1 MAKQTIKKLSREE
14 IRQGLDQIPVDIL
27 LSAGPG
33 KRAELTTKQR
43 EFARAVAM
51 GKTKASAYRD
61 SYKKDA
67 APATM
72 AAAPYRLAA
81 DSRIKQEIEAYK
93 LAIEA
98 EKHRTPGQLKALLV
112 QQLVQHSLDADF
124 PPAQRVQCLRL
135 LGQLFEVGAFV
146 ERKEI
151 TTITKSGDIRA
162 RLLATLSQVTD
173 ISPIDSDQAAAA
185 LLDEIQRPATDDT
198 AAPGPGVSAAAL
210 QLPTAPGAARA
221 AVPAGACATHT
232 IPDIGSPDIS
242 EGTPFESI

>member
-1 MAKQTIKKLSREE
+1 MAKQTIKKLSRAE
-14 IRQGLDQIPVDIL
+14 IRQGLDQIPVEVL

-33 KRAELTTKQR
+33 KTANITPKQR

-51 GKTKASAYRD
+51 GQSKAAAYRGSHKQTATKATIR
-61 SYKKDA
+61 
-67 APATM
+67 T
-72 AAAPYRLAA
+72 APYELAKSPA
-81 DSRIKQEIEAYK
+81 IAREIEAYK

-112 QQLVQHSLDADF
+112 QQLVQHSLDAEF

-151 TTITKSGDIRA
+151 TTINRSGDIRA
-162 RLLATLSQVTD
+162 RLLATLANVTD
-173 ISPIDSDQAAAA
+173 ISPVDSDQAAQQ
-185 LLDEIQRPATDDT
+185 LLDEIQHGPLEPQSLAAATSEVGPAAPTGGVPPPAGL
-198 AAPGPGVSAAAL
+198 AAPG
-210 QLPTAPGAARA
+210 
-221 AVPAGACATHT
+221 CATHT

-242 EGTPFESI
+242 QGPPFESM

>member
-1 MAKQTIKKLSREE
+1 M
-14 IRQGLDQIPVDIL
+14 DQIPVDIL
-27 LSAGPG
+27 LSSGPG

-61 SYKKDA
+61 HYKVDA
-67 APATM
+67 TKATLSGE
-72 AAAPYRLAA
+72 PYRLAA
-81 DSRIKQEIEAYK
+81 NPRIATEVEAYK

-112 QQLVQHSLDADF
+112 QQLVQHSLDDDF

-151 TTITKSGDIRA
+151 TTINRSGDIRA

-173 ISPIDSDQAAAA
+173 IAPIDSDQAAQQ
-185 LLDEIQRPATDDT
+185 LLDEIHQAPAGSQAAAGAYSEVGP
-198 AAPGPGVSAAAL
+198 AAPTGGV
-210 QLPTAPGAARA
+210 PPPA
-221 AVPAGACATHT
+221 AVPAPACATHT
-232 IPDIGSPDIS
+232 IPDIGAPTNLDVVSD
-242 EGTPFESI
+242 FDR

>member
-1 MAKQTIKKLSREE
+1 MAKQTIKKLSRAE

-33 KRAELTTKQR
+33 KKPALTTKQR

-51 GKTKASAYRD
+51 GKTKAAAYRE
-61 SYKKDA
+61 SYKQDA

-81 DSRIKQEIEAYK
+81 DSRIKREIEAYT
-93 LAIEA
+93 LALEA
-98 EKHRTPGQLKALLV
+98 EKHRTPAQLKALLV
-112 QQLVQHSLDADF
+112 QQLVQHSLDQDF

-151 TTITKSGDIRA
+151 TTVTRSGDIRA
-162 RLLATLSQVTD
+162 RLLATLANVTD
-173 ISPIDSDQAAAA
+173 ITPIDTDQAAAA
-185 LLDEIQRPATDDT
+185 LLEEIQGAPLTLDT
-198 AAPGPGVSAAAL
+198 AAATSEVVPAA
-210 QLPTAPGAARA
+210 PTAPGAPPA
-221 AVPAGACATHT
+221 AVPAPAPATHT
-232 IPDIGSPDIS
+232 IPNIQSPDIS
-242 EGTPFESI
+242 EGTPFDSM

>member
-1 MAKQTIKKLSREE
+1 MAKQTIKKLSRAE
-14 IRQGLDQIPVDIL
+14 IRQGLDQIPVDVL
-27 LSAGPG
+27 LSSGPG
-33 KRAELTTKQR
+33 KTANITPKQR

-51 GKTKASAYRD
+51 GQSKAAAYRGSHKQTATKATLAGE
-61 SYKKDA
+61 
-67 APATM
+67 
-72 AAAPYRLAA
+72 PYRLAA
-81 DSRIKQEIEAYK
+81 NPRIAAEIEAYK

-112 QQLVQHSLDADF
+112 QQLVQHSLDGDF

-185 LLDEIQRPATDDT
+185 LLEEIQRPATDDA
-198 AAPGPGVSAAAL
+198 AAPGPGVPAAAL
-210 QLPTAPGAARA
+210 QPPTAPGAARPA
-221 AVPAGACATHT
+221 APAGACATHT
-232 IPDIGSPDIS
+232 IPDIGSPENS
-242 EGTPFESI
+242 EGPPIESE